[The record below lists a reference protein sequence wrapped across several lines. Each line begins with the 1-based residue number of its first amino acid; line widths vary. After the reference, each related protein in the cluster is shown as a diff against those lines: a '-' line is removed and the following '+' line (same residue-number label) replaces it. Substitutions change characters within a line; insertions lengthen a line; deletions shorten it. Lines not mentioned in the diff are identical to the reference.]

1 VIHYINIIS
10 EDKKSTHTLFYNTKF
25 IEDCDPEN
33 LLTLIKKTIYFS
45 INNKK
50 IYLDLFLCKE
60 GVEITKIYFSKKIYL
75 ELNK

>member
-1 VIHYINIIS
+1 MIHYINIIS
-10 EDKKSTHTLFYNTKF
+10 EDKKSTLFYNTKF

-33 LLTLIKKTIYFS
+33 LLTLIQKTIYFS

-50 IYLDLFLCKE
+50 INLDLFLCKE